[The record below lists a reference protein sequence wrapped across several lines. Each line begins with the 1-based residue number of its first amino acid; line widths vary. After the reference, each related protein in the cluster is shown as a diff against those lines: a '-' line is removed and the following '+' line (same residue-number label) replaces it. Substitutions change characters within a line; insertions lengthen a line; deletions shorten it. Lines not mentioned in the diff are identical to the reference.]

1 MLLRNKQEL
10 RNFILSNDILYF
22 TVEEFTCKHCGKV
35 IIDSRIVETVQR
47 LREYLQKPVIITS
60 AYRCPVHNRRIGGIK
75 NSAHV
80 RGYALDVKCTNS
92 KDRQRILEFLMV
104 RVVRRVG
111 IHPRFIHFDID
122 PDKPSR
128 RLWLYG
134 RRRHVA

>member
-1 MLLRNKQEL
+1 MLLKGEEL
-10 RNFILSNDILYF
+10 RIFILENNILHF

-35 IIDSRIVETVQR
+35 VIDLQLVELVEE
-47 LREYLQKPVIITS
+47 LRRYLGKPVVITS
-60 AYRCPVHNRRIGGIK
+60 AYRCPVHNRRIGGVK

-92 KDRQRILEFLMV
+92 KDRQRILEFLIV
-104 RVVRRVG
+104 RNVRRIGV
-111 IHPRFIHFDID
+111 HPRFIHFDVD
-122 PDKPSR
+122 PDKPSP